1 MEGHIFS
8 VNVLF
13 VCVSSERRVIRKHR
27 FFLCSNELLNL
38 LNAFGWIYYCLW
50 NSILFSVFPKWS
62 LLHKKNSELRTSNKK
77 YIFIMLDVFLLKMGR
92 NSSVDIENRYGLDGS
107 VIESRRGR
115 HFPQVS
121 RRALGPTM
129 PPVKWVPGLF
139 PRGKAIG
146 MWRWPPISIYCRG

>member
-13 VCVSSERRVIRKHR
+13 VCVSSERRVIRKHG
-27 FFLCSNELLNL
+27 FFLCANDLLNL
-38 LNAFGWIYYCLW
+38 LNGFGWIYYCLW
-50 NSILFSVFPKWS
+50 NSILSSVFRIWS
-62 LLHKKNSELRTSNKK
+62 LLHKKKLRTENVEQEI
-77 YIFIMLDVFLLKMGR
+77 YFH
-92 NSSVDIENRYGLDGS
+92 SSVDIENRYGLDGS
-107 VIESRRGR
+107 VIESRRVR

-121 RRALGPTM
+121 RRALGPTL

-146 MWRWPPISIYCRG
+146 MWRWPSIRIYCRG